1 MVRQMPSVSEPDDK
15 MLDRSNF
22 KVIADDKFRAAAP
35 PPKKK
40 KKKRERNACYHDVL
54 LFSRQCFN
62 GLLYSYMLNPFPDD
76 KIVDWSK
83 LKQIADDI

>member
-35 PPKKK
+35 PPQKKK
-40 KKKRERNACYHDVL
+40 KERKMLVTTMFYYFHDNVSMDFYIL
-54 LFSRQCFN
+54 ICLTLS
-62 GLLYSYMLNPFPDD
+62 LTT
-76 KIVDWSK
+76 K
-83 LKQIADDI
+83 L